1 LRKKKKPLGVY
12 KSVDLKLYP
21 WFSFRDSVTHIVTGY
36 ETVEK
41 VLTVIER
48 YKLDY

>member
-1 LRKKKKPLGVY
+1 VLSNLARKKEFPVAEHY
-12 KSVDLKLYP
+12 
-21 WFSFRDSVTHIVTGY
+21 RDSVTHIVTGY